1 MKHHAMPYAHYF
13 FATAP
18 LPCPYLPN
26 RTERRL
32 VTELAGRHADAL
44 HDMLSQS
51 GFRRSHCL
59 AYVPVCRD
67 CAACVAVRIRALE
80 FTPTRGQRRTWSRND
95 DLIVLVTQAIA
106 SEEHYSVFR
115 AYQVHRHS
123 GGEMA
128 RMTFYDYQTLV
139 EDTPVDTSILEVRT
153 TSGQLLGACLVDN
166 MRDGLSAVYSFF
178 DPKEVKRSLG
188 TYMILM
194 LIERAKSLR
203 LPYVYL
209 GFWIADC
216 QKMSYKSQFKPME
229 IFSPEGW
236 VLYDTSADPSSGP

>member
-1 MKHHAMPYAHYF
+1 
-13 FATAP
+13 
-18 LPCPYLPN
+18 
-26 RTERRL
+26 
-32 VTELAGRHADAL
+32 
-44 HDMLSQS
+44 
-51 GFRRSHCL
+51 
-59 AYVPVCRD
+59 
-67 CAACVAVRIRALE
+67 
-80 FTPTRGQRRTWSRND
+80 
-95 DLIVLVTQAIA
+95 
-106 SEEHYSVFR
+106 
-115 AYQVHRHS
+115 
-123 GGEMA
+123 
-128 RMTFYDYQTLV
+128 MTFYDYQTLV